1 MEGFTS
7 TSLIM
12 AKAVGFMVN
21 TLVEIRVDTENLGGD
36 LDWGF
41 AFLEEMSSLGE
52 EKEVLFNPI
61 NVFKVVECRE
71 KHLVGIPERKTQM
84 KVAQFVV
91 LEYASLAGLMKRHR
105 NGGEVSE
112 QERKLIVNY

>member
-1 MEGFTS
+1 M
-7 TSLIM
+7 
-12 AKAVGFMVN
+12 
-21 TLVEIRVDTENLGGD
+21 
-36 LDWGF
+36 
-41 AFLEEMSSLGE
+41 GE

-61 NVFKVVECRE
+61 NIFKMVECRE